1 MKKINTFWLNYL
13 RPNIFVRN
21 VSEINLHALKM
32 SGTKLIVC
40 DLDNTLV
47 PYFSMYPNKFVFDF
61 INNVKEE
68 GFEIL
73 IASNN
78 TKKRVSTFVKK
89 LQETTD
95 IKHYLWNCK
104 KPIAIKIRKW
114 IKNSPYKFDEIVFIG
129 DQFLTD
135 ILLANWLK
143 AKSIL
148 VFPLIDSTNNS
159 DVNFFFKL
167 MEKFIY
173 KKLSQENIL
182 NEFDVSLG
190 EFNDYENEL
199 L

>member
-13 RPNIFVRN
+13 RPNIFVRD

-61 INNVKEE
+61 INNAKEE

-95 IKHYLWNCK
+95 VKHFLWSCK
-104 KPIAIKIRKW
+104 KPIALKIRKW